1 SSLEDECFDA
11 IRKFF
16 DELEADET
24 ALFEATTKSQQL
36 LDDLQDV
43 DRKHK
48 TSISRKIAPKLKV
61 FVAGVEQFGSAL
73 DIIAGSVSLMS
84 PIWASVRVVLKLAG
98 DYSEYFDKISDMFEE
113 IGYILSCLRRYPRLY
128 PNNQIL
134 RESMV
139 EIFHAMMQFCT
150 RARDVFH
157 QGKKHQNGIRALNPV
172 GLHAAWK
179 LIWKPFKLQFGDIM
193 DQIRSSLTRIDHEV
207 DLAEKELANKERSK
221 AEQERQLQISRW
233 DALQSHQKSVT
244 EFIDQQRIDYVNQW
258 LSPVNAASNHTS
270 ATKLRYQGTGNWFL
284 DGQEF
289 QQWLSTENSFL
300 WLHAIPGGGKTI
312 LASTVIEWL
321 RTHKKNSEAALA
333 YFYCDYKDKHKQSP
347 TRIVSTILSMLAS
360 QNNDVFDRIQAFF
373 ERQSKE
379 NPAYTA
385 EFDEL
390 LNNFNNFVA
399 NSFETIFI
407 VVDALDESEDRECVA
422 EALKRIFE
430 TCKYVKVLVTSRHE
444 IDIARTF
451 DHLPNTTIKATDVA
465 GDIELYVKA
474 EVATK
479 IKTRKMKLRDP
490 NLESVICDT
499 LIDGAHGMFQWVK
512 CQLDQLCKLRND
524 KAVRSALNDLP
535 KTLHDT
541 YIRILQKVEAENLD
555 DVEIVHRLLKWLVR
569 GVRNLTLSELAECVS
584 IDLSNPEESFDL
596 DAVFTDAEDVI
607 ELCGSLITLSSDG
620 HVALAHYT
628 VKEFLVSEFIKD
640 AMPQFWIGC
649 DDVHAELASIC
660 LTYLTYDDFSGNDE
674 TSGEALLQNLQE
686 YKFLPY
692 AVQAWGHHAHLGD
705 INNANDAVFD
715 LTMKLFESGLEAGG
729 NYDTWYK
736 LYFHLQKAAGQRLK
750 SSNNDPIYF
759 ASLFGLSRAVSEL
772 LENSPDT
779 HIEEPLKASASAGH
793 DAVIDVFLHQRDSIS
808 ANILEKC
815 LYLAAS
821 QGHDRVVQLLLEN
834 GTNVNARG
842 GRQGTPLQVAAL
854 DGRHQVVST
863 LLAHGADLN
872 VKSQRY
878 GEPLAAAAEKGH
890 LHTFQIL
897 LDHGANVNARGGWYA
912 YPLVSAIVGQNMQM
926 VDTLIQR
933 GANVNALGGRHGS
946 ALMAASSMGMLDLI
960 RSLVAHGARVNDEND
975 KGTDSLYAA
984 CVAGNL
990 DSVKLLLEL
999 GADVNAR
1006 GGKHRNALN
1015 AASAGNHIEI
1025 VRYLLDAGADVDFF
1039 EEHYG
1044 NSVQTAA
1051 SAGYN
1056 DIIRILVE
1064 AGVDINAPM
1073 SDRGSALITAAQ
1085 NGHTETLKLLF
1096 ELGVPSGD
1104 TYEMSNAIM
1113 VAANRGHM
1121 EAIKVLVENGA
1132 AMNDCSTLSTY
1143 PCCSPLEAAAVKGD
1157 LETVNLLL
1165 DLGADVNFVN
1175 EEKYGSAL
1183 IAACLGDSNIAVVER
1198 LLNAGAD
1205 VDASANT
1212 ESISSAL
1219 VAALSQ
1225 ENYEICVTLLDQGAD
1240 PNLAY
1245 ACYLTPL
1252 MMAMKC
1258 TDEKF
1263 MKLLIDRGADIN
1275 LAIEAP
1281 DSYATYNED
1290 GCVTPLQ
1297 AAVHYASKETVQ
1309 KLIDLG
1315 ADLSVDLEDVRFTTA
1330 LQVACHQGDVDKI
1343 CLLIDAGSDVNE
1355 IGGVYG
1361 TALQAAAH
1369 QGHLEATRTMIE
1381 AGADINA
1388 CAGDSSALMDATEEG
1403 NLEVVELLIERGAN
1417 VNLSVGKKH
1426 SYDYALTAAA
1436 FNGEDS
1442 IMEVLIEA
1450 GADLNNRGGTW
1461 ATALQ
1466 AAAAEGKEYCCE
1478 LLLANGADPNI
1489 VGGKYGT
1496 ALQAAYAS
1504 GYYNI
1509 IGELFY
1515 RNASVDLQG
1524 GQYGTALGAALSGS
1538 CQTLVSGLL
1547 RHHDADPNAPI
1558 RKWGTPL
1565 AQACSDVRPDFV
1577 YQILIDVGANVNARG
1592 GRYGAALICAVV
1604 HGELDR
1610 LMELLE
1616 AGADI
1621 NIQGNQKYPSAVH
1634 GAIISGNMSILR
1646 LLVEKG
1652 ADIGSSNGLHVS
1664 PVECAS
1670 RMGDLAMLRYLLK
1683 QGADVKPTG
1692 KGKYHNAL
1700 QAACVNENKA
1710 IVKALLR
1717 HGIDINITGGKF
1729 GTALTAAVLRDDI
1742 DLAEYLLKKGIDP
1755 NAPGGMYSGALQAAA
1770 AAGST
1775 SCALLLLRYGADV
1788 NKIGGKFHTPLQ
1800 AAAGSD
1806 NYDLVQLLLERG
1818 AEVNVFG
1825 GHCYSALHAAALS
1838 GLDYIC
1844 ELLMK
1849 NGAQWSLP
1857 DSKLNH
1863 LASWQIETAT
1873 EVLEKCRVRQDR
1885 GWPEEDSDD
1894 EWTDEEEDI
1903 EEGNESEEED
1913 DEEEDESEE
1922 DDEEEEDDDDNAI
1935 LKLNV
1940 EAIPFFDL
1948 PYRPS
1953 NPLKPSITTDENGS
1967 SDSGHPDSK
1976 SAEVGIEDTS
1986 KSTEPDMKFS
1996 LNRTNTTGWSSLD
2009 WVKIECGP
2017 DGDLG

>member
-1 SSLEDECFDA
+1 ML
-11 IRKFF
+11 
-16 DELEADET
+16 
-24 ALFEATTKSQQL
+24 
-36 LDDLQDV
+36 
-43 DRKHK
+43 
-48 TSISRKIAPKLKV
+48 
-61 FVAGVEQFGSAL
+61 
-73 DIIAGSVSLMS
+73 
-84 PIWASVRVVLKLAG
+84 
-98 DYSEYFDKISDMFEE
+98 EE

-128 PNNQIL
+128 PDNQIL
-134 RESMV
+134 RESMI
-139 EIFHAMMQFCT
+139 EIFQAIIQFCT

-157 QGKKHQNGIRALNPV
+157 QGKKHQSGIRALNPV

-207 DLAEKELANKERSK
+207 DIAEKELSNQERSK
-221 AEQERQLQISRW
+221 AEQERQLQTSRW

-270 ATKLRYQGTGNWFL
+270 ATKLRYQGTGNWFI

-321 RTHKKNSEAALA
+321 RNNEKNSEVALA
-333 YFYCDYKDKHKQSP
+333 YFYCDYKDKQKQSP
-347 TRIVSTILSMLAS
+347 TKIVSTLLWMLAS
-360 QNNDVFDRIQAFF
+360 QNTDVFGRIQAFF
-373 ERQSKE
+373 ERQCKE
-379 NPAYTA
+379 NPAYTP

-390 LNNFNNFVA
+390 LNNFSLFVA
-399 NSFETIFI
+399 NSFETIFV

-422 EALKRIFE
+422 YALKRIFE
-430 TCKYVKVLVTSRHE
+430 TCKSAKVFVTSRHE
-444 IDIARTF
+444 IDIARAL
-451 DHLPNTTIKATDVA
+451 DDLPSTTIEATDVA

-479 IKTRKMKLRDP
+479 IKTRKLKLRDP

-541 YIRILQKVEAENLD
+541 YIRILQKVEAENAD
-555 DVEIVHRLLKWLVR
+555 DVEVVHRLLKWLVR

-584 IDLSNPEESFDL
+584 IDLSNPEESFDF
-596 DAVFTDAEDVI
+596 DAVFTDAEDVV

-628 VKEFLVSEFIKD
+628 VKEFLVSGYIKD

-649 DDVHAELASIC
+649 NDVHAELASIC
-660 LTYLTYDDFSGNDE
+660 LTYLTYDDFSGSDE
-674 TSGEALLQNLQE
+674 TSGEALLQNFQE

-692 AVQAWGHHAHLGD
+692 AVQAWGSHAHLGN
-705 INNANDAVFD
+705 ITNDAVFD
-715 LTMKLFESGLEAGG
+715 LTMKLFESGLDAGS

-736 LYFHLQKAAGQRLK
+736 IYFHLQKAAGQRLK
-750 SSNNDPIYF
+750 ASNHDPIYF

-772 LENSPDT
+772 LESSPDT
-779 HIEEPLKASASAGH
+779 SVEEPLKASAGAGH
-793 DAVIDVFLHQRDSIS
+793 DAVIEVFLRRRDSIS
-808 ANILEKC
+808 ANVLEQC

-821 QGHDRVVQLLLEN
+821 QGHDQVVQLLLKN
-834 GTNVNARG
+834 GTDVNARG
-842 GRQGTPLQVAAL
+842 GRHGTALQVASL
-854 DGRHQVVST
+854 DGRHSVVLT
-863 LLAHGADLN
+863 LLGHGADLN
-872 VKSQRY
+872 VKCQRY
-878 GEPLAAAAEKGH
+878 GVPLAAAAEKGH

-912 YPLVSAIVGQNMQM
+912 YPLVSAIVGQNTQM

-960 RSLVAHGARVNDEND
+960 RSLVSHGARVNDEND

-984 CVAGNL
+984 CMAGNL
-990 DSVKLLLEL
+990 DAVKLLLEL

-1015 AASAGNHIEI
+1015 AASAGNHLEI

-1039 EEHYG
+1039 DDHYG
-1044 NSVQTAA
+1044 NSVLTAA
-1051 SAGYN
+1051 AAGYN
-1056 DIIRILVE
+1056 DVIRVLFE

-1073 SDRGSALITAAQ
+1073 SDRGSTLIAAAQ
-1085 NGHTETLKLLF
+1085 NGHTETLELLF

-1104 TYEMSNAIM
+1104 TYETSNAIM

-1121 EAIKVLVENGA
+1121 DAIKVLVEMGA
-1132 AMNDCSTLSTY
+1132 AMDDCSTLTTY
-1143 PCCSPLEAAAVKGD
+1143 PRCSPLEAAAVKGD

-1165 DLGADVNFVN
+1165 DLGADVNFIN
-1175 EEKYGSAL
+1175 EGKYGSAL

-1198 LLNAGAD
+1198 LLEAGAD
-1205 VDASANT
+1205 VDATPNT
-1212 ESISSAL
+1212 ESICSAL
-1219 VAALSQ
+1219 VAALSR
-1225 ENYEICVTLLDQGAD
+1225 EDYEICVTLLDNGAD

-1245 ACYLTPL
+1245 DCYLTPL

-1258 TDEKF
+1258 ADEKF
-1263 MKLLIDRGADIN
+1263 MELLIDRGADIN
-1275 LAIEAP
+1275 LAIEVP
-1281 DSYATYNED
+1281 DSDATSNED

-1297 AAVHYASKETVQ
+1297 AAVHYASNETVQ
-1309 KLIDLG
+1309 KLINLG
-1315 ADLSVDLEDVRFTTA
+1315 AHLSIDLEDVRFATA

-1343 CLLIDAGSDVNE
+1343 RLLIDAGSDVNE
-1355 IGGVYG
+1355 VGGVYG

-1369 QGHLEATRTMIE
+1369 QGHLEATQTMIE
-1381 AGADINA
+1381 AGAGINA
-1388 CAGDSSALMDATEEG
+1388 CAGDSCALMDATEES
-1403 NLEVVELLIERGAN
+1403 NLEVVKLLVEKGAN

-1442 IMEVLIEA
+1442 IIEVLIKA
-1450 GADLNNRGGTW
+1450 GADVNNQGGKW

-1466 AAAAEGKEYCCE
+1466 AAAAEGNEDSCE
-1478 LLLANGADPNI
+1478 LLLKNGADPNI
-1489 VGGKYGT
+1489 VGGIYGT
-1496 ALQAAYAS
+1496 ALQAAYTC

-1515 RNASVDLQG
+1515 HGASVDLQG
-1524 GQYGTALGAALSGS
+1524 GQYGTALGAAMSGS
-1538 CQTLVSGLL
+1538 CQTLVSALL

-1565 AQACSDVRPDFV
+1565 IQACSDVRGDNA
-1577 YQILIDVGANVNARG
+1577 YDILIDVGANVNARG
-1592 GRYGAALICAVV
+1592 GWYGAALICAAV
-1604 HGELDR
+1604 HGEEDR
-1610 LMELLE
+1610 VMALLE
-1616 AGADI
+1616 AGADV
-1621 NIQGNQKYPSAVH
+1621 NIQGNQDYPTAVH
-1634 GAIISGNMSILR
+1634 GAIKSGNMSILR

-1652 ADIGSSNGLHVS
+1652 ADIGSSSAWHVS
-1664 PVECAS
+1664 PVEYAS
-1670 RMGDLAMLRYLLK
+1670 KEGNLSILCYLLK

-1700 QAACVNENKA
+1700 QAACVRGNKA
-1710 IVKALLR
+1710 IVKALLK
-1717 HGIDINITGGKF
+1717 HGIDINVTGGKF
-1729 GTALTAAVLRDDI
+1729 GTALTAAVLRNDI
-1742 DLAEYLLKKGIDP
+1742 DLAEYLLKKGINP
-1755 NAPGGMYSGALQAAA
+1755 NAPGGIYSGALQAAA
-1770 AAGST
+1770 ATGSMSGT
-1775 SCALLLLRYGADV
+1775 LLLLRYGANV
-1788 NKIGGKFHTPLQ
+1788 NKTGGKFFTPLQ

-1838 GLDYIC
+1838 GLDYVC

-1857 DSKLNH
+1857 NVKLNH

-1873 EVLEKCRVRQDR
+1873 EVLEKCKDRQNR

-1894 EWTDEEEDI
+1894 EWSDEEDG
-1903 EEGNESEEED
+1903 EEGEES
-1913 DEEEDESEE
+1913 EEEDESEE
-1922 DDEEEEDDDDNAI
+1922 EGDSDEEDDDEDAI

-1940 EAIPFFDL
+1940 EAIPLFDL
-1948 PYRPS
+1948 PYHPS
-1953 NPLKPSITTDENGS
+1953 NPSKTSITTDETGS
-1967 SDSGHPDSK
+1967 SDSDDPNSK
-1976 SAEVGIEDTS
+1976 TAEVGIGNTS
-1986 KSTEPDMKFS
+1986 ESTEEELKFS
-1996 LNRTNTTGWSSLD
+1996 LNRSNTTGWSSLE